1 MQNNR
6 PPTCT
11 ADAATAACSA
21 ASAARDAALLAAAE
35 YAAARCEA
43 STAAPLARIAIC
55 ARSRKLG
62 SEGSEG
68 MAASSA
74 CVTAFAGGSTWRVKT
89 TKAAARERSSFVCLS
104 HWTRDGLVCE
114 RAFAECNTAQ
124 DKAPGSFA
132 VMNCRA
138 LLLLN
143 GSRTRAREQLLD
155 VHV

>member
-43 STAAPLARIAIC
+43 YTAAPLARIAMC

-74 CVTAFAGGSTWRVKT
+74 CVTAFAGGSTWR
-89 TKAAARERSSFVCLS
+89 ANAHWQRCAREKCE
-104 HWTRDGLVCE
+104 DMPIALVLDE
-114 RAFAECNTAQ
+114 SARLGIPKRAVTKGNTAQ
-124 DKAPGSFA
+124 AKAQTRHAP
-132 VMNCRA
+132 VK
-138 LLLLN
+138 LLEL
-143 GSRTRAREQLLD
+143 
-155 VHV
+155 HV